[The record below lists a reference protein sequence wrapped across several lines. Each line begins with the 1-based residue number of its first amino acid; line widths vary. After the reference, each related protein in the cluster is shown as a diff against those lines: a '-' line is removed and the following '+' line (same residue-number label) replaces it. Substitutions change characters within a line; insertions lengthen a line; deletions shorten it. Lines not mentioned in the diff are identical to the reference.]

1 MKTLTVHSLVTVVSL
16 LVLSLAPP
24 MLRAQTGRISGQVLD
39 ASQAVIPGAIVTI
52 DNPANGDHRQVVT
65 DNAGRYTFPDLHIGR
80 YTIRA
85 EKAGF
90 QTQVK
95 EDIGINV
102 GAAITA
108 DFSLPT
114 GKLSEQ
120 VQVVAEATT
129 VQTEGANTGGVME
142 NRQLTELPINGRDYA
157 RFSLL
162 MPGAIARSN
171 YIADLAFNGLHTV
184 HNQFSIDGV
193 DATRVDQPYMS
204 NGYERGA
211 RLLTGSLDTIAEFR
225 VQTSNYQ
232 AEYGRSAG
240 SNINIVSKSGGNE
253 LHGTAFEF
261 LRNSDLDAENYFA
274 PKTFKPPFRFN
285 DFGGNVGGPIR
296 KDKTFFFVNYEGSRQ
311 RIGISGAGTVPS
323 ALLKQEVL
331 AASPVL
337 APILSLY
344 PTGTASTSNPLV
356 DNYVTAQTS
365 RVRED
370 TGSVKIDERFSDSD
384 TAFLRVNV
392 NDTHTFGPLFGV
404 TSSALGLLDF
414 QNVPIRT
421 SNVAL
426 HEQHLWNAHIISD
439 FLVGAQRWG
448 SHIISNEPY
457 PLVNIT
463 GITTV
468 TGDRGRSIQNATSYQ
483 AGGTTTIVKGAH
495 TIKFGAMVYD
505 IWVARLSKNT
515 SSMTYTS
522 IQDFINNSVASA
534 SFNVGDPGHVT
545 RANQVGLFL
554 QDTYKLLPN
563 LTLDYGLR
571 WDYETVPHD
580 KNNATQTYDERLGA
594 LGPVGGPYF
603 RANKNDWGPRFGIAW
618 QPNEKT
624 VIRTGAGLFWQAYP
638 VGFGSYSIPTNNIPG
653 NTSLVRQSIPTLSYP
668 IVSFLSQGTAPVPSV
683 AGFDWIRRDIYTE
696 QWDFSIARVLTP
708 GTALQVA
715 YVGNRGLDIRRGYTT
730 NFFDPTLGR
739 RPNPLFSN
747 ISIEGNTGQSTYNA
761 LQVSVHQRLRS
772 GLVVQAEYGFAH
784 GIDDVQDQGLF
795 SSQPQDDNN
804 FRAERGNSSGDIRNN
819 FAYSLLYTIP
829 MGSGHS
835 FLGNLHGVGGALAS
849 GWSVASLGLIHSGI
863 PFTVFIGTN
872 TFGNGNFTN
881 QRPNVVAGVNEYAA
895 NPSVNGWLN
904 PAAFTMPAAGTFGD
918 LGRNTVYGPGFT
930 NVDFSLLKNT
940 KLGEKRNLEFRAEFF
955 NIPNHPNF
963 AQPSSTYNT
972 SSFGQIFQTFGST
985 LGLGTSRQ
993 IQFALKLS
1001 Y

>member
-1 MKTLTVHSLVTVVSL
+1 MKTLISRFFLATA
-16 LVLSLAPP
+16 VLWALASFSQT
-24 MLRAQTGRISGQVLD
+24 LSAQTGRMSGQVLD
-39 ASQAVIPGAIVTI
+39 ATQAAVPGATVTI
-52 DNPANGDHRQVVT
+52 DNPANGDHRQVTT
-65 DNAGRYTFPDLHIGR
+65 DNIGRYTFPDLPIGR
-80 YTIRA
+80 YTVRA
-85 EKAGF
+85 EKQGF

-95 EDIGINV
+95 QNVEINV
-102 GAAITA
+102 GAAITQ

-114 GKLSEQ
+114 GQLSEQ
-120 VQVVAEATT
+120 VQVIAEAS
-129 VQTEGANTGGVME
+129 VLQTEGSNTGGVME
-142 NRQLTELPINGRDYA
+142 NRQLVELPINGRDYA

-240 SNINIVSKSGGNE
+240 SNINIVSKSGGNDI
-253 LHGTAFEF
+253 HGTLFEF
-261 LRNSDLDAENYFA
+261 FRNSALDAKNFFA

-285 DFGGNVGGPIR
+285 DFGGNIGGPIR
-296 KDKTFFFVNYEGSRQ
+296 KDKTFIFANYEGSRQ
-311 RIGISGAGTVPS
+311 RIGISGSGTVPS
-323 ALLKQEVL
+323 SLLKSEVL
-331 AASPVL
+331 ATSPVL

-344 PTGTASTSNPLV
+344 PAGTSSTANPLV
-356 DNYVTAQTS
+356 DNYVTAKTS
-365 RVRED
+365 QVRED
-370 TGSVKIDERFSDSD
+370 TGSVKVDQRFSEKD
-384 TAFLRVNV
+384 AAYVRVNV

-404 TSSALGLLDF
+404 TPSALGNLDF

-421 SNVAL
+421 SNVAI
-426 HEQHLWNAHIISD
+426 HEQHLWSPNVISE
-439 FLVGAQRWG
+439 FLLGAQRWG

-457 PLVNIT
+457 PLVNLT

-483 AGGTTTIVKGAH
+483 GGGNTTIVKGAH
-495 TIKFGAMVYD
+495 TIKFGATVYD

-522 IQDFINNSVASA
+522 LQNFINNQVATA
-534 SFNVGDPGHVT
+534 TFTVGDPGHIT
-545 RANQVGLFL
+545 RANQIGWFL
-554 QDTYKLLPN
+554 QDTYKVRPN
-563 LTLDYGLR
+563 LTIDYGLR
-571 WDYETVPHD
+571 WDFETVPHD
-580 KNNATQTYDERLGA
+580 KNNATQTYDERIGK
-594 LGPVGGPYF
+594 LGPPGDPYF
-603 RANKNDWGPRFGIAW
+603 RANKNDWGPRLGIAW
-618 QPNEKT
+618 QPTEKT
-624 VIRTGAGLFWQAYP
+624 VIRAGSGIFWQSYP

-653 NTSLVRQSIPTLSYP
+653 NTSLVQQTIPNLSYP
-668 IVSFLSQGTAPVPSV
+668 IVNFLSLGTTPTPAV

-696 QWDFSIARVLTP
+696 QWDFSVAREFAP

-715 YVGNRGLDIRRGYTT
+715 YVGNRGLDLRRGYTI
-730 NFFDPTLGR
+730 NFFDPALGR
-739 RPNPLFSN
+739 RPNSAFTN

-761 LQVSVHQRLRS
+761 LQLSFHQRLSR
-772 GLVVQAEYGFAH
+772 GLVLQAEYGWAH

-804 FRAERGNSSGDIRNN
+804 FRAERGNSSGDIRHN

-829 MGSGHS
+829 MGEGHS
-835 FLGNLHGVGGALAS
+835 FLGNWHGVGGALVS
-849 GWSVASLGLIHSGI
+849 GWSIASLGLIHSGI

-881 QRPNVVAGVNEYAA
+881 QRPNVVAGVTQYAPD
-895 NPSVNGWLN
+895 PSVNGWLN
-904 PAAFTMPAAGTFGD
+904 PAAFTLPAAGTFGN

-930 NVDFSLLKNT
+930 NVDFSLLKST
-940 KLGEKRNLEFRAEFF
+940 KLGEARNLEFRAEFF
-955 NIPNHPNF
+955 NLPNHPNF
-963 AQPSSTYNT
+963 AQPSSTFQT
-972 SSFGQIFQTFGST
+972 SSFGQIFQTFGAT

-993 IQFALKLS
+993 IQLALKLNF
-1001 Y
+1001 

>member
-1 MKTLTVHSLVTVVSL
+1 MKTLITKSLVATAFFCALAFFSQT
-16 LVLSLAPP
+16 LS
-24 MLRAQTGRISGQVLD
+24 AQSGRMSGQVLD
-39 ASQAVIPGAIVTI
+39 ASQAVVPGATVTI
-52 DNPANGDHRQVVT
+52 DNSANGEHRQMVT
-65 DNAGRYTFPDLHIGR
+65 DNVGRFNFPDLPIGR
-80 YTIRA
+80 YSVRT
-85 EKAGF
+85 EKPGF
-90 QTQVK
+90 QTQIKQNV
-95 EDIGINV
+95 EILV
-102 GAAITA
+102 GAAITE

-114 GKLSEQ
+114 GQLSEQ
-120 VQVVAEATT
+120 VEVLAE
-129 VQTEGANTGGVME
+129 VSSLQTEGSNTGGVME

-171 YIADLAFNGLHTV
+171 YISDLAFNGLHTV

-193 DATRVDQPYMS
+193 DATRVDQPYMA

-240 SNINIVSKSGGNE
+240 SNINIVSKSGGNDF
-253 LHGTAFEF
+253 HGTLLEF
-261 LRNSDLDAENYFA
+261 LRNSDLDAENFFA

-285 DFGGNVGGPIR
+285 DFGGNLGGPIK
-296 KDKTFFFVNYEGSRQ
+296 KDKTFFFANYEGSRQ

-323 ALLKQEVL
+323 ALLKSEVL
-331 AASPVL
+331 ATSPAL

-344 PTGTASTSNPLV
+344 PVGTSSTSNPLV
-356 DNYVTAQTS
+356 DNYATAKTS
-365 RVRED
+365 HVRED
-370 TGSVKIDERFSDSD
+370 TGSVKLDHRFSDSD
-384 TAFLRVNV
+384 TAYVRVNV

-404 TSSALGLLDF
+404 TPAALGNLDF

-421 SNVAL
+421 SNVAI
-426 HEQHLWNAHIISD
+426 HEEHLWNPNIVSE
-439 FLVGAQRWG
+439 FLLGAQRWG

-457 PLVNIT
+457 PQTTIT

-468 TGDRGRSIQNATSYQ
+468 TGDRGRSIQNGTSYQ
-483 AGGTTTIVKGAH
+483 AGGNTTIVKGAH
-495 TIKFGAMVYD
+495 TIKFGVTFYD
-505 IWVARLSKNT
+505 IWVARLSLNT
-515 SSMTYTS
+515 STMTYTS
-522 IQDFINNSVASA
+522 LQNFINNQAASA
-534 SFNVGDPGHVT
+534 SFTVGDPGHIT
-545 RANQVGLFL
+545 RANQIGLFL
-554 QDTYKLLPN
+554 QDTYKLRPN
-563 LTLDYGLR
+563 LTIDYGLR
-571 WDYETVPHD
+571 YDYETVPHD
-580 KNNATQTYDERLGA
+580 SHNATQTYDERLGT
-594 LGPVGGPYF
+594 LGQPGDQYF

-618 QPNEKT
+618 QPTAKT
-624 VIRTGAGLFWQAYP
+624 VIRAGSGIFWQAYP

-653 NTSLVRQSIPTLSYP
+653 NTTLVQQSIPTLSYP
-668 IVSFLSQGTAPVPSV
+668 IVNFLSQGTAPVPAV
-683 AGFDWIRRDIYTE
+683 AGFDWIRRDIFTE
-696 QWDFSIARVLTP
+696 QWDFSVARELVS
-708 GTALQVA
+708 GAAVQVA
-715 YVGNRGLDIRRGYTT
+715 YVGNRGLDLRRGYTT

-761 LQVSVHQRLRS
+761 LQVSFHKRLS
-772 GLVVQAEYGFAH
+772 HGLVVQAEYGLAH

-804 FRAERGNSSGDIRNN
+804 FRAERGNSSGDIRHN

-829 MGSGHS
+829 MGAGHS
-835 FLGNLHGVGGALAS
+835 FLGNWHGVGGNLVS
-849 GWSVASLGLIHSGI
+849 GWSIASLGLIHTGI

-872 TFGNGNFTN
+872 TYGNGNFTN
-881 QRPNVVAGVNEYAA
+881 QRPNVISGVDEYAA

-904 PAAFTMPAAGTFGD
+904 PAAFTLPAAGTFGD

-930 NVDFSLLKNT
+930 NVDFSLLKST

-963 AQPSSTYNT
+963 AQPSSTILT
-972 SSFGQIFQTFGST
+972 SSFGQIFQTFGAT

-993 IQFALKLS
+993 IQLALKLNF
-1001 Y
+1001 

>member
-1 MKTLTVHSLVTVVSL
+1 MKTLITKSIMALAL
-16 LVLSLAPP
+16 LFALAFVPTI
-24 MLRAQTGRISGQVLD
+24 LKAQTGRMSGQVLD
-39 ASQAVIPGAIVTI
+39 ATQAAIPGAIVTI
-52 DNPANGDHRQVVT
+52 DNPSNGDHRQVVT
-65 DNAGRYTFPDLHIGR
+65 DNSGRYNFPDLPIGR
-80 YTIRA
+80 YSVRA
-85 EKAGF
+85 EKTGF

-95 EDIGINV
+95 QNIGINV
-102 GAAITA
+102 GAAITE

-114 GKLSEQ
+114 GQLSEQ
-120 VQVVAEATT
+120 VQVVAEAGD
-129 VQTEGANTGGVME
+129 VQTEGSNTGGVME
-142 NRQLTELPINGRDYA
+142 NRRLTELPINGRDYA

-240 SNINIVSKSGGNE
+240 SNINIVSKSGGNDI
-253 LHGTAFEF
+253 HGTLFEF
-261 LRNSDLDAENYFA
+261 FRNSDLDAKNFFA

-285 DFGGNVGGPIR
+285 DFGGNLGGPIR
-296 KDKTFFFVNYEGSRQ
+296 KDKTFFFANYEGSRQ

-323 ALLKQEVL
+323 ALLVQQVL

-337 APILSLY
+337 APILALY
-344 PTGTASTSNPLV
+344 PIGTSPTSNPLV

-370 TGSVKIDERFSDSD
+370 TGSVKIDQRFSDTD
-384 TAFLRVNV
+384 TAYVRVNV

-404 TSSALGLLDF
+404 TPSALGNLDF

-421 SNVAL
+421 SNVAI

-439 FLVGAQRWG
+439 FLLGAQRWG

-457 PLVNIT
+457 PLVSIT

-483 AGGTTTIVKGAH
+483 FGGNTTIVKGAH
-495 TIKFGAMVYD
+495 TIKFGATVYD
-505 IWVARLSKNT
+505 IWVARLGKNT

-534 SFNVGDPGHVT
+534 SFTVGDPGHVT
-545 RANQVGLFL
+545 RANQIGMFL

-563 LTLDYGLR
+563 LTIDYGLR

-580 KNNATQTYDERLGA
+580 KNNATQAYDERLGK
-594 LGPVGGPYF
+594 LGPPGDPYF
-603 RANKNDWGPRFGIAW
+603 RANKNDWGPRLGIAW
-618 QPNEKT
+618 QPTAKT
-624 VIRTGAGLFWQAYP
+624 VIRTGAGIFWQAYP

-653 NTSLVRQSIPTLSYP
+653 NTSLVRQTIPTLSYP
-668 IVSFLSQGTAPVPSV
+668 IANFLSQGTAPVPSV

-696 QWDFSIARVLTP
+696 QWDLSIARVLAS

-715 YVGNRGLDIRRGYTT
+715 YVGNRGLDLRRGYTI
-730 NFFDPTLGR
+730 NFFDPTLGQ

-761 LQVSVHQRLRS
+761 LQVSFHQRLRR
-772 GLVVQAEYGFAH
+772 GLVFQAEYGWAH

-804 FRAERGNSSGDIRNN
+804 FQAERGNSSGDIRHN

-829 MGSGHS
+829 MGAGHS
-835 FLGNLHGVGGALAS
+835 FLGNWHGVAGSLVS
-849 GWSVASLGLIHSGI
+849 GWSVASLGLIHTGI

-881 QRPNVVAGVNEYAA
+881 QRPNAVAGVDQYAA
-895 NPSVNGWLN
+895 SPSVNGWLN
-904 PAAFTMPAAGTFGD
+904 PAAFTLPLAGTFGN

-955 NIPNHPNF
+955 NVPNHPNF
-963 AQPSSTYNT
+963 AQPSSTFNT
-972 SSFGQIFQTFGST
+972 SSFGQIFQTFGAT

-993 IQFALKLS
+993 IQAALKLTF
-1001 Y
+1001 